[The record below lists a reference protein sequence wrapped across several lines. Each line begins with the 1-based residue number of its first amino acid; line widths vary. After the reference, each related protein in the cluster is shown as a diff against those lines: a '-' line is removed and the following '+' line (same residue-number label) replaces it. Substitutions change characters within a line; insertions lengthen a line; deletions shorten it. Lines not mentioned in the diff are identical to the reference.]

1 MVDSLEF
8 KNKIAK
14 FLKIPLDKVKDDAVL
29 TELVTDSF
37 ALIDMVVELQE
48 EYSSRL
54 TQENLK
60 DVRTVSDLQKQLEEH
75 VFNR

>member
-1 MVDSLEF
+1 MLDSVEF
-8 KNKIAK
+8 KTKISK
-14 FLKIPLDKVKDDAVL
+14 FLKIPVEKVKDDAVL

-60 DVRTVSDLQKQLEEH
+60 DVRTVADLKSQLEQH
-75 VFNR
+75 VFK